1 MAKNK
6 KQRAANKPAARQ
18 AGSRQ
23 QMQIRQ
29 TGSKASSANRT
40 SAKASRP
47 TTTQKSSSANRS
59 VASRKAAQPKQATR
73 KTTSKSRQVAQQTNS
88 WQNNPILQFASGRDR
103 DAAYNQLLSSRNM
116 MGAFDG
122 AAWARAQAA
131 GYSDDEIRAAL
142 ENYRQGP
149 QGSLMIGVRPEAVLN
164 DWQNMN
170 PELYRQFTQGPAAQ
184 YSAPGQVL
192 FNPMGES
199 NIGLGRGGLQDRGI
213 TWYSTQG
220 NADNDL
226 SQGNMPVATARNVLE
241 SGYYLNTPE
250 GLQRMMI
257 GESPVPSRYMGDPRT
272 GQPSSLPGS
281 RPFGYN
287 TFVSPSAQAYQAN
300 LGYRGSWMPQINV

>member
-1 MAKNK
+1 MAARGASASKIARK
-6 KQRAANKPAARQ
+6 TGVRQSSARKIVQRTSARQ
-18 AGSRQ
+18 AAPKQ

-29 TGSKASSANRT
+29 GRPKSSTSANKTRKQDNRT
-40 SAKASRP
+40 VSRK
-47 TTTQKSSSANRS
+47 TQKSTKSKKQSTQQ
-59 VASRKAAQPKQATR
+59 AS
-73 KTTSKSRQVAQQTNS
+73 NN
-88 WQNNPILQFASGRDR
+88 WQDNPILRFASGRDR
-103 DAAYNQLLSSRNM
+103 NADYNQLLSSRNL

-142 ENYRQGP
+142 ESYRQGP

-164 DWQNMN
+164 NWQNMN
-170 PELYRQFTQGPAAQ
+170 PELYRQFAQGPAAQ
-184 YSAPGQVL
+184 FSAPGQVL
-192 FNPMGES
+192 FNPLGET

-226 SQGNMPVATARNVLE
+226 SQGNMPVSTARNVLE

-250 GLQRMMI
+250 GRQRMMI
-257 GESPVPSRYMGDPRT
+257 GESPVPGRYMGDPKT
-272 GQPSSLPGS
+272 GRPSSAPGS

-287 TFVSPSAQAYQAN
+287 AFTSPSAQAYQAN
-300 LGYRGSWMPQINV
+300 LGYQGSWMPQINV